1 MTCMSHPNS
10 LCALFPFCVS
20 YTDPSRQ
27 PIEVDF
33 LALLAS
39 SEAVDDMDASDDDDC
54 EEECVPPTSAV
65 DTASSGSHVGAAAPS
80 LPDVCETNSEM
91 TPPDRV
97 IMSARCKRGGLAAGV
112 FTPIPW

>member
-1 MTCMSHPNS
+1 M
-10 LCALFPFCVS
+10 
-20 YTDPSRQ
+20 
-27 PIEVDF
+27 
-33 LALLAS
+33 LAS

-65 DTASSGSHVGAAAPS
+65 DTASSGSHVGAATVAAAPS
-80 LPDVCETNSEM
+80 LPDVGETSSEK

-97 IMSARCKRGGLAAGV
+97 IMRARCKRGGLAAGV